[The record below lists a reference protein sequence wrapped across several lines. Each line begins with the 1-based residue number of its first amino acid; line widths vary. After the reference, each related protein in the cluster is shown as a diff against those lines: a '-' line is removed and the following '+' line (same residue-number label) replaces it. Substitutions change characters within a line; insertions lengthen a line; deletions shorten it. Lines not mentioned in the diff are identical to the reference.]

1 MNLYELV
8 MLVDK
13 FGLVL
18 KNTKMDYNE
27 VYGDWDI
34 PDGFYLTFDD
44 GARSFVIEG
53 KFVLPDTHP
62 SNIFKALATLSY
74 TRVFTDIVIREGPLT
89 VKRIPYSDFLKSISQ

>member
-34 PDGFYLTFDD
+34 PEGFYLTFDD
-44 GARSFVIEG
+44 GVR
-53 KFVLPDTHP
+53 
-62 SNIFKALATLSY
+62 
-74 TRVFTDIVIREGPLT
+74 
-89 VKRIPYSDFLKSISQ
+89 